1 MDRKMSVQKSGRIC
15 LEKTRFIHILFLC
28 RYLHPHWLPFS
39 ASGQHEV
46 LKGAGPTWLHHPS
59 KSSGSPGLLLC
70 PASCGQKCPSAETR
84 TRTVSWKCKDPCPS
98 LALNCVDAGPT
109 HPIKI
114 LLLEMGHAKII
125 FASVFLPWLLE
136 RVASDV
142 SFLSGRTLPITKA
155 D

>member
-1 MDRKMSVQKSGRIC
+1 MDRKISVQKSGRIC

-59 KSSGSPGLLLC
+59 MSSGSSGLLLC
-70 PASCGQKCPSAETR
+70 PASRGQKCPSAETR

-98 LALNCVDAGPT
+98 LAPNCVDAGPT
-109 HPIKI
+109 RRIKI
-114 LLLEMGHAKII
+114 LFLETAHAKII
-125 FASVFLPWLLE
+125 FASVFLPRLLE
-136 RVASDV
+136 RVTSYV
-142 SFLSGRTLPITKA
+142 SFLSVRTLLITRA